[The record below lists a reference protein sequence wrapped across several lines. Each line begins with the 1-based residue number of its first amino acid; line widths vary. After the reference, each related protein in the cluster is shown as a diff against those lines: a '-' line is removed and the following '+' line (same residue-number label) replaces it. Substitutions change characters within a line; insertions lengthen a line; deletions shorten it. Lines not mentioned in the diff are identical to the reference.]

1 MAEFTRK
8 PVENLLLAKSVA
20 IIGASPK
27 GRWPMGILRNLKKAY
42 GGKVF
47 LINPNYQEIEQN
59 PCYPNLAALPEV
71 PEELLILI
79 PTRAV
84 LGTLEEA
91 AKLGVKA
98 ATIYT
103 SGFGEGDDLKGK
115 ERGQAMKGL
124 CEKSGF
130 VICGPNCMGSYSL
143 GNGLWTFPTVTPLL
157 KKGPVGLVF
166 QSGGSLGNW
175 IKGASERGIGFTH
188 AVSSGNEVSLDLVDY
203 MSFLIDDPDTKVIA
217 LMVEGVLRR
226 VLLAHG
232 LEMERGDYRLIAKG
246 TTEYRLDSMI
256 QGETFAGVLNAPWDA
271 KAAAA
276 GMVRFA
282 DHREV
287 LPDYPGGV
295 FAVARKWAMENRELV
310 LRYLR
315 VWNDALRWAHE
326 EMNRGEALKLIASEE
341 KLDEKSAARKLAQL
355 PASDNLNL
363 SGLQSVLG
371 LRVQFN
377 LTPPMGTK
385 LSSYYDEA
393 FYQAATS

>member
-1 MAEFTRK
+1 MSDR
-8 PVENLLLAKSVA
+8 L
-20 IIGASPK
+20 
-27 GRWPMGILRNLKKAY
+27 
-42 GGKVF
+42 
-47 LINPNYQEIEQN
+47 LIN
-59 PCYPNLAALPEV
+59 
-71 PEELLILI
+71 
-79 PTRAV
+79 
-84 LGTLEEA
+84 
-91 AKLGVKA
+91 
-98 ATIYT
+98 
-103 SGFGEGDDLKGK
+103 
-115 ERGQAMKGL
+115 
-124 CEKSGF
+124 
-130 VICGPNCMGSYSL
+130 
-143 GNGLWTFPTVTPLL
+143 
-157 KKGPVGLVF
+157 VF
-166 QSGGSLGNW
+166 N
-175 IKGASERGIGFTH
+175 
-188 AVSSGNEVSLDLVDY
+188 VDA
-203 MSFLIDDPDTKVIA
+203 A
-217 LMVEGVLRR
+217 LMVARAKGFFAAAGLDVEVMVTPNSTDQMRGLGQGSWQIVSTAFDNVLGWSGRLSAEAQAGEGAEIVAIAQVAQGVVLPVYVRPEIKTWEDLRSKPLAVDAVDTAYALVLRR

-341 KLDEKSAARKLAQL
+341 KLDEKGAGRKLAQL
-355 PASDNLNL
+355 PASGNLNL
-363 SGLQSVLG
+363 TGLQSVLG

-385 LSSYYDEA
+385 LSAYYDEA
-393 FYQAATS
+393 FYRAATS